1 MPSILSGDS
10 LLILDP
16 HFTWSREVSPG
27 DPGGPVY
34 EFTES
39 FGDPDMHGQLTAF
52 GSILKNFQNTFEGTI
67 VRLPLRTEAQASK
80 SKIVPDKS
88 TSEKE
93 IIDVFELFSS
103 ELVESLLFL
112 RNVHSI
118 TLRINEDIYAK
129 AESTPDAS
137 HHEVKDTI
145 NKGYSEVFVTNERD
159 LCEEDFLTD
168 ISLYRGE
175 AADSYKTGKEET
187 FKYAISHHM
196 RRSVKDKHL
205 QKWASSQKLFPWIAI
220 ATPLEVCTPL
230 MAIDLF
236 LLTLADSYI

>member
-34 EFTES
+34 GFTEA
-39 FGDPDMHGQLTAF
+39 FEDPDMRGQLTAF

-67 VRLPLRTEAQASK
+67 VRLPLRTEAQALK
-80 SKIVPDKS
+80 SKIVPDKN

-118 TLRINEDIYAK
+118 TLRIDEDIYAK
-129 AESTPDAS
+129 AESTPGAS
-137 HHEVKDTI
+137 HHEAKEII
-145 NKGYSEVFVTNERD
+145 NKGYSEVFVKNERD

-175 AADSYKTGKEET
+175 AANSYKTGKEEK

-196 RRSVKDKHL
+196 RRSVKDEDL
-205 QKWASSQKLFPWIAI
+205 QKWANGQKLFPWIAI
-220 ATPLEVCTPL
+220 ATPLEVCPP
-230 MAIDLF
+230 IW
-236 LLTLADSYI
+236 LLISSY

>member
-34 EFTES
+34 EFTEAS
-39 FGDPDMHGQLTAF
+39 EDLDMCGQLTGF
-52 GSILKNFQNTFEGTI
+52 GSILKDFQNRFEGTI
-67 VRLPLRTEAQASK
+67 IRLPLRTESQAAK
-80 SKIVPDKS
+80 SKIAPDKS
-88 TSEKE
+88 TSERE
-93 IIDVFELFSS
+93 IIEVFKLFSN

-118 TLRINEDIYAK
+118 VLRIDDDIYAK
-129 AESTPDAS
+129 VESTTGAS
-137 HHEVKDTI
+137 HHEAKEII
-145 NKGYSEVFVTNERD
+145 NKGYSEVFVKQERD

-175 AADSYKTGKEET
+175 AADNYKTGKEEK
-187 FKYAISHHM
+187 FKYALSHHM
-196 RRSVKDKHL
+196 TKTIKDETL
-205 QKWASSQKLFPWIAI
+205 RKWARTQKLFPWIAI
-220 ATPLEVCTPL
+220 ATPLEVCSAL
-230 MAIDLF
+230 
-236 LLTLADSYI
+236 

>member
-34 EFTES
+34 EFTEAS
-39 FGDPDMHGQLTAF
+39 EDLDMCGQLTGF
-52 GSILKNFQNTFEGTI
+52 ESILKDFQNRFEGTI
-67 VRLPLRTEAQASK
+67 IRLPLRTKSQAAK

-88 TSEKE
+88 TSGGE
-93 IIDVFELFSS
+93 IIEVFKLFSD

-118 TLRINEDIYAK
+118 VLRIDDDIYAK
-129 AESTPDAS
+129 VESTTGAS
-137 HHEVKDTI
+137 HHETKGII
-145 NKGYSEVFVTNERD
+145 NKGYSEVFVKQERD

-175 AADSYKTGKEET
+175 AADNYKTGKEEK
-187 FKYAISHHM
+187 FKYALSHHM
-196 RRSVKDKHL
+196 RKTIKDEHL
-205 QKWASSQKLFPWIAI
+205 QKWARSQKLFPWIAI
-220 ATPLEVCTPL
+220 ATPLEVCP
-230 MAIDLF
+230 
-236 LLTLADSYI
+236 TL

>member
-39 FGDPDMHGQLTAF
+39 FGDPDMQGQLTAF

-67 VRLPLRTEAQASK
+67 VRLPLRTEAQALK

-118 TLRINEDIYAK
+118 TLRIGENIYAK
-129 AESTPDAS
+129 AESTPGTS
-137 HHEVKDTI
+137 HRYHETKDII
-145 NKGYSEVFVTNERD
+145 NKGYSDVFVKKERD
-159 LCEEDFLTD
+159 LCEEDFLTY

-175 AADSYKTGKEET
+175 AADNYKTGKKEN

-196 RRSVKDKHL
+196 RRSVKNEQL
-205 QKWASSQKLFPWIAI
+205 QEWANSQKLFPWIAI
-220 ATPLEVCTPL
+220 ATPLEVCPPL
-230 MAIDLF
+230 G
-236 LLTLADSYI
+236 LLIPS